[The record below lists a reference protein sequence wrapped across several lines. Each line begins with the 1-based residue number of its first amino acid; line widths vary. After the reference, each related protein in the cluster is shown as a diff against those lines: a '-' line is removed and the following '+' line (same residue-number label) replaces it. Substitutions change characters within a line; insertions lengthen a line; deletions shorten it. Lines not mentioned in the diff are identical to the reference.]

1 MSTRPAALAVSL
13 TGRPSTAIS
22 SPTVARSPSLAARP
36 PTVTRPASIQDSI
49 SRREPRPAA
58 ASSFWSRSA
67 FCAGGGFGL
76 GFGVGGTDTRLGGR
90 DGLKLEGLRDFLE
103 WRQLFQRAQA
113 EVVEE
118 FAGGG
123 VQRRPAG
130 RFAVPDDVDPAPGFE
145 RLHDLGGDYD
155 AANVLDVAPGH
166 RLAVGNDRQGFH
178 DRAGIAR
185 RLLRRQAFDIGGE

>member
-49 SRREPRPAA
+49 SRREPRPAP

-67 FCAGGGFGL
+67 FRSGGCF
-76 GFGVGGTDTRLGGR
+76 GFGVGGADAGFGGR
-90 DGLKLEGLRDFLE
+90 DRLKLEGLGDFLE
-103 WRQLFQRAQA
+103 RRQLLERAQA

-118 FAGGG
+118 L
-123 VQRRPAG
+123 AG
-130 RFAVPDDVDPAPGFE
+130 RGVKGRTAGSLAMADDVDPVACLQ
-145 RLHDLGGDYD
+145 RLDD
-155 AANVLDVAPGH
+155 
-166 RLAVGNDRQGFH
+166 
-178 DRAGIAR
+178 
-185 RLLRRQAFDIGGE
+185 LRRHHDA

>member
-1 MSTRPAALAVSL
+1 MSPRPAALAVSL

-76 GFGVGGTDTRLGGR
+76 GFGVGGTGTRLGGR
-90 DGLKLEGLRDFLE
+90 GGLKLEGPRDFLW
-103 WRQLFQRAQA
+103 WRPLFQASHG
-113 EVVEE
+113 
-118 FAGGG
+118 AG
-123 VQRRPAG
+123 
-130 RFAVPDDVDPAPGFE
+130 VPG
-145 RLHDLGGDYD
+145 
-155 AANVLDVAPGH
+155 
-166 RLAVGNDRQGFH
+166 
-178 DRAGIAR
+178 
-185 RLLRRQAFDIGGE
+185 

>member
-67 FCAGGGFGL
+67 FG
-76 GFGVGGTDTRLGGR
+76 
-90 DGLKLEGLRDFLE
+90 
-103 WRQLFQRAQA
+103 
-113 EVVEE
+113 
-118 FAGGG
+118 AGGG
-123 VQRRPAG
+123 VQRRPAR
-130 RFAVPDDVDPAPGFE
+130 RFAVADDVDPATGFE
-145 RLHDLGGDYD
+145 RLHDLGRDHD
-155 AANVLDVAPGH
+155 AADVLDVATGH
-166 RLAVGNDRQGFH
+166 RLA
-178 DRAGIAR
+178 
-185 RLLRRQAFDIGGE
+185 